1 MEHQI
6 VMKILGIIPA
16 RYDSSRFPGK
26 PLLDLGGKSMV
37 KRVYEQAQKSKL
49 DQVIVATDDERIYNA
64 VLNFGG
70 KAIMTSSEH
79 PSGTDRCLEA
89 LQKSEG
95 NFDGVI
101 NIQVD
106 EPFIHPEQIQ
116 KIAHCLQQKNT
127 QIATLGKVVSRKED
141 VLDVNAPKVFFNEK
155 MLATTFE
162 REVDFDNNT
171 QYYHHVGIY
180 GYTSKALT
188 EITQLPPSKNEIKKQ
203 LEQLRWLD
211 NGYSIRVELTEHKSF
226 SIDTPEDVK
235 KIAHLL

>member
-1 MEHQI
+1 
-6 VMKILGIIPA
+6 MKILGIIPA

-95 NFDGVI
+95 NFSI
-101 NIQVD
+101 K
-106 EPFIHPEQIQ
+106 Q
-116 KIAHCLQQKNT
+116 K
-127 QIATLGKVVSRKED
+127 S
-141 VLDVNAPKVFFNEK
+141 
-155 MLATTFE
+155 
-162 REVDFDNNT
+162 
-171 QYYHHVGIY
+171 
-180 GYTSKALT
+180 
-188 EITQLPPSKNEIKKQ
+188 
-203 LEQLRWLD
+203 
-211 NGYSIRVELTEHKSF
+211 
-226 SIDTPEDVK
+226 
-235 KIAHLL
+235 

>member
-1 MEHQI
+1 
-6 VMKILGIIPA
+6 MKILGIIPA
-16 RYDSSRFPGK
+16 RYGSSRFPGK

-37 KRVYEQAQKSKL
+37 QRVYEQAQKSKL
-49 DQVIVATDDERIYNA
+49 DQLIVATDDERIYNA
-64 VLNFGG
+64 ILSFSG
-70 KAIMTSSEH
+70 KAVMTSPEH

-89 LQKSEG
+89 LQKTEG

-101 NIQVD
+101 NIQGD
-106 EPFIHPEQIQ
+106 EPFIRPEQIQ

-127 QIATLGKVVSRKED
+127 QIATLGKVVSRRED
-141 VLDVNAPKVFFNEK
+141 VLDLNATKVFFNEK
-155 MLATTFE
+155 MLATAFE
-162 REVDFDNNT
+162 REVNFNSNT

-180 GYTSKALT
+180 GYTSKALA
-188 EITQLPPSKNEIKKQ
+188 EITQLTPTKNEIKNR

-211 NGYSIRVELTEHKSF
+211 NGYNIRVELTEHESF